1 MHKENLVLAMIT
13 GITMAGS
20 PDLRRAELMVC
31 RLAAGGSRIRTIGT
45 ASCGQGFESGSCCLR
60 LISRRRKVGPN
71 GRKTPT
77 PPAGLTVR
85 ILFPPAGSQYKPEFA
100 PQVAGLGCHF
110 EVVEPPRR
118 RGSAQAIGMTGACF
132 RSRNGACSRSGCC
145 MFPLPGVHC
154 GFLMRVPDTGMRHPS
169 QSVKSLLWLR

>member
-1 MHKENLVLAMIT
+1 MSGT
-13 GITMAGS
+13 DGS
-20 PDLRRAELMVC
+20 TQPPSRGESGANVEIGARLYGSINAEL
-31 RLAAGGSRIRTIGT
+31 
-45 ASCGQGFESGSCCLR
+45 
-60 LISRRRKVGPN
+60 K
-71 GRKTPT
+71 
-77 PPAGLTVR
+77 VR
-85 ILFPPAGSQYKPEFA
+85 IQSSSAGSQYKPEFA